1 MEENP
6 YPFIRDTELKKWATQ
21 TRARFLEFKQK
32 NLECLGGTFEEK
44 EIV

>member
-32 NLECLGGTFEEK
+32 ILECLGGTFEEK

>member
-6 YPFIRDTELKKWATQ
+6 YPFIRDTELKKWATR
-21 TRARFLEFKQK
+21 TRARFLEVNDFFS
-32 NLECLGGTFEEK
+32 ECLRGTFEEK